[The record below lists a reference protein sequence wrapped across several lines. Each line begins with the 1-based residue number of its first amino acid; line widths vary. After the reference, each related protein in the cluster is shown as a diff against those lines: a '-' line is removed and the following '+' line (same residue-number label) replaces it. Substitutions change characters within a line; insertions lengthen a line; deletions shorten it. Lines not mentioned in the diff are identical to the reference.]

1 MGDLQEIFEQC
12 KYFTTEWQLNM
23 LSLAGSWFV
32 DIWPITFNRQKVPST
47 TNLLVILCQD
57 QNTNVLIP
65 GFFGI
70 FPAVPMAPLP
80 EIYRRFFSVMQSKSP
95 FALNPSTV
103 VADYDSILRTAIK
116 KAFPSCSKIFGCF
129 AFKIRLLHNES
140 KLIKCAVLGYKT
152 AGLTKQINFF
162 IAYFIII
169 SMLDIETFL
178 QKWEEL
184 KKKID
189 EEAFKKVI
197 HLVEHDFLNRG
208 SRFHSEACFDVL
220 KNDPVFRLATPAI
233 EGYHYRF
240 KQLMKT
246 YNVSQVETMV
256 EKVIVTEE
264 KHFSS
269 KVVEVNLGRIP
280 KPELPEKYFFDRS
293 MGTLPISTAVADA
306 YGLLESYDFSEL
318 SERLI
323 NAGDLNS
330 LPQRKSLICL
340 AKYEDY
346 KSSLI
351 SKDVINHEIIKN
363 YVERRK
369 RMRKDKLE
377 KLVPIQ

>member
-1 MGDLQEIFEQC
+1 M
-12 KYFTTEWQLNM
+12 
-23 LSLAGSWFV
+23 
-32 DIWPITFNRQKVPST
+32 
-47 TNLLVILCQD
+47 
-57 QNTNVLIP
+57 
-65 GFFGI
+65 
-70 FPAVPMAPLP
+70 
-80 EIYRRFFSVMQSKSP
+80 
-95 FALNPSTV
+95 
-103 VADYDSILRTAIK
+103 
-116 KAFPSCSKIFGCF
+116 FGCF
-129 AFKIRLLHNES
+129 GFKVRLMHNES

-162 IAYFIII
+162 MGFFLII
-169 SMLDIETFL
+169 SLLDLDTMLA
-178 QKWEEL
+178 KWEEL

-197 HLVEHDFLNRG
+197 SLIESDFFNKSG
-208 SRFHSEACFDVL
+208 RFHSEATFEGL

-246 YNVSQVETMV
+246 YNVSTVETMV

-280 KPELPEKYFFDRS
+280 KPDLPEKYFFDRS

-306 YGLLESYDFSEL
+306 FGLIDTYDFYEL
-318 SERLI
+318 TEKLI
-323 NAGDLNS
+323 NAGELNS
-330 LPQRKSLICL
+330 LPQRKILTCL
-340 AKYEDY
+340 ACFEEY
-346 KSSLI
+346 KASLI
-351 SKDVINHEIIKN
+351 SKDVMNDEIIKN

-377 KLVPIQ
+377 NSVPS